1 MGEKETKS
9 ENGREILCNMYMCK
23 YLNYEKEGIFLI
35 IPGTSTYSFVIC
47 SIFKVEFEAAF

>member
-23 YLNYEKEGIFLI
+23 YLKYER
-35 IPGTSTYSFVIC
+35 S
-47 SIFKVEFEAAF
+47 AFS